1 MDVHET
7 VTRIFT
13 DHFQVPADEITAA
26 TTMADLELDSLELV
40 ELSLVIEEELGVTL
54 SDEQLAQRSLNVGG
68 LCEAISARLGAG
80 AR

>member
-1 MDVHET
+1 MNVHET
-7 VTRIFT
+7 VLKIFT
-13 DHFQVPADEITAA
+13 SHFEVSADDISA
-26 TTMADLELDSLELV
+26 TTTMEDLELDSLELV
-40 ELSLVIEEELGVTL
+40 ELSLVIEEEFGVKF